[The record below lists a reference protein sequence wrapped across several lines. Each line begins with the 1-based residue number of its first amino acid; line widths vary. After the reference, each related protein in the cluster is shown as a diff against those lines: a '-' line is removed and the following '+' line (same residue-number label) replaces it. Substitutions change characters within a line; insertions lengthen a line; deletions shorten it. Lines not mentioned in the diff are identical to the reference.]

1 MPKVSNNRAAK
12 FLHLAKVRSGPQVV
26 LLSAM
31 LLFTTSCAR
40 HKIISA
46 EELHSKLAAA
56 ISLAAET
63 EAFLEIVRQ
72 GRTTPAFAQGHLQ
85 YLAAEANR
93 SLKDF
98 HESVPAPDIQAKFPD
113 ARTLVH
119 SLAMQLTAT
128 RTALNDREALN
139 SAQQHIA
146 KIRQALGEIQSSL

>member
-1 MPKVSNNRAAK
+1 
-12 FLHLAKVRSGPQVV
+12 
-26 LLSAM
+26 M
-31 LLFTTSCAR
+31 LLFTTACAR

-46 EELHSKLAAA
+46 EELHSELAAA

-63 EAFLEIVRQ
+63 ETFLEMVRQ

-85 YLAAEANR
+85 YLADEANR

-119 SLAMQLTAT
+119 SLALQLTAT
-128 RTALNDREALN
+128 GTALNDREALN

-146 KIRQALGEIQSSL
+146 KIRQALAEIQSSL